1 MFDESA
7 LATMSV
13 VISVFNRFFPD
24 KCVDDE
30 LNEIID
36 YMETS
41 TDDNEIKKQNIYS
54 MITDLMYDVD
64 GQKIILE
71 MIEALDMTDCPIIC
85 EIKDLMAVLMLMNK
99 DEPVLFKKF
108 TDFGDPS
115 NEFIEEEIEEGED
128 EEEDESDD
136 GELLREI
143 TEIIAH
149 NNPTIV
155 ADPKY
160 KEIMKSCVRDHFD
173 TLIDDE
179 ILDEDEFEAKLSIA
193 IDAYYAQNP
202 RESDR
207 KSVTVTAPAKGL
219 QAKLAALQATDQA
232 DQRTTEWYEKR
243 HALITASSAW
253 KVLDSQANFN
263 SYVHS
268 KCMPH
273 QQYSSVNVDSP
284 LHWGQR
290 YEPVSVEL
298 YEHVFATKVGEFGCI
313 THPTH
318 KFLGAS
324 PDGINIDPKSPIYG
338 RMLEIKNIVN
348 REITGIPKK
357 EYWIQM
363 QLQMEVC
370 DLADCDF
377 LECVFKEYQSSAE
390 FEADVGESFN
400 KTASGEFKGVM
411 AMFYKGSSPIYEY
424 CPLVTATS
432 GEYDAWTEEIME
444 RNSGHLFIKYI
455 YWHLD
460 LWSCVY
466 VPRNREWFDGNVG
479 QMRHAWDTIQR
490 EKVSGFEHRKPVKKV
505 AAAKKGHSGPTINIT
520 TNIDHLDDEEETK
533 TIQIKMLDD

>member
-30 LNEIID
+30 LNVIIE

-41 TDDNEIKKQNIYS
+41 TDDNETKKQNIYS
-54 MITDLMYDVD
+54 MITDLMYDAD

-71 MIEALDMTDCPIIC
+71 MIEALDMTDCPAIC
-85 EIKDLMAVLMLMNK
+85 EIKDLMDAFIIMNVHDK
-99 DEPVLFKKF
+99 DEPDEPVLFKKF

-115 NEFIEEEIEEGED
+115 NEFIEEE
-128 EEEDESDD
+128 EEES
-136 GELLREI
+136 ELLREI

-149 NNPTIV
+149 NNPAIV

-160 KEIMKSCVRDHFD
+160 KEMMKSCVREHFD
-173 TLIDDE
+173 ALIDDE
-179 ILDEDEFEAKLSIA
+179 ILDEDAFEETLNVA
-193 IDAYYAQNP
+193 IEAYYAQHP
-202 RESDR
+202 RECVR
-207 KSVTVTAPAKGL
+207 TSVAVTTPAKGL
-219 QAKLAALQATDQA
+219 PAKLAALQATDQA
-232 DQRTTEWYEKR
+232 DQRTVEWYEQR

-253 KVLDSQANFN
+253 KVLDSPANFN

-273 QQYSSVNVDSP
+273 QQYGAVNVDSP

-298 YEHVFATKVGEFGCI
+298 YEHVFVTKVGEFGCI

-377 LECVFKEYQSSAE
+377 LECVFKEYPSSAE

-400 KTASGEFKGVM
+400 KRASGEFKGVM
-411 AMFYKGSSPIYEY
+411 AMFYKGSAPIYEY
-424 CPLVTATS
+424 CPITTTTTL
-432 GEYDAWTEEIME
+432 EYERWMDDAFG
-444 RNSGHLFIKYI
+444 RNPGKLFVKYI

-466 VPRNREWFDGNVG
+466 VPRNRVWFEGNVS
-479 QMRHAWDTIQR
+479 QMRAAWETIQR
-490 EKVSGFEHRKPVKKV
+490 EKVSGFDHRKPVKKV
-505 AAAKKGHSGPTINIT
+505 AVKKTAYLGPTINIT
-520 TNIDHLDDEEETK
+520 TNIDHLDDEEGETK

>member
-30 LNEIID
+30 LNVIIE

-41 TDDNEIKKQNIYS
+41 TDDNDVKKQNIYS
-54 MITDLMYDVD
+54 MITDLMFDAD

-71 MIEALDMTDCPIIC
+71 MIEALDMTDCPAIC
-85 EIKDLMAVLMLMNK
+85 EIKDLMDAFMVMNVHDK

-115 NEFIEEEIEEGED
+115 NEFIEEE
-128 EEEDESDD
+128 EEESVTDD

-143 TEIIAH
+143 TEIIDH

-160 KEIMKSCVRDHFD
+160 KEIMKSCVREHFD

-179 ILDEDEFEAKLSIA
+179 ILDEDTFEDTLNVA

-207 KSVTVTAPAKGL
+207 KTVAVTTPSADL
-219 QAKLAALQATDQA
+219 QAKLATLQATDQA

-318 KFLGAS
+318 TFLGAS
-324 PDGINIDPKSPIYG
+324 PDGINIDPNSPIYG

-370 DLADCDF
+370 DLSDCDF
-377 LECVFKEYQSSAE
+377 LECVFKEYLSSAE

-400 KTASGEFKGVM
+400 KTESGEFKGVM
-411 AMFYKGSSPIYEY
+411 AMFYKGSAPIYEY
-424 CPLVTATS
+424 CPLNTTS
-432 GEYDAWTEEIME
+432 SEEYEAWIDEMME

-455 YWHLD
+455 YWRLD

-466 VPRNREWFDGNVG
+466 VPRNRVWFEANVG
-479 QMRHAWDTIQR
+479 QMRTAWETIQR
-490 EKVSGFEHRKPVKKV
+490 EKVSGFDHRKPVKKV
-505 AAAKKGHSGPTINIT
+505 AATIKKIAGPTINIT
-520 TNIDHLDDEEETK
+520 TNIDHLDDEEEETK

>member
-1 MFDESA
+1 MFDESI
-7 LATMSV
+7 LASLSV

-30 LNEIID
+30 VNEIID

-41 TDDNEIKKQNIYS
+41 TDDNDVKKQNIYS
-54 MITDLMYDVD
+54 MITELMYDAD
-64 GQKIILE
+64 GQKAICE
-71 MIEALDMTDCPIIC
+71 MIEALDMTDCPTIC
-85 EIKDLMAVLMLMNK
+85 EIKDLMTVMMVIEE
-99 DEPVLFKKF
+99 DESVSF
-108 TDFGDPS
+108 TPS
-115 NEFIEEEIEEGED
+115 CNETNEFIEEEIE
-128 EEEDESDD
+128 ESDD

-143 TEIIAH
+143 TEIIAQ

-155 ADPKY
+155 AEPKY
-160 KEIMKSCVRDHFD
+160 KEIMKSCVREHFD

-179 ILDEDEFEAKLSIA
+179 ILDEDAFEETLNIA
-193 IDAYYAQNP
+193 IEAFYAQHP

-207 KSVTVTAPAKGL
+207 KTVTVTAPARGL
-219 QAKLAALQATDQA
+219 QAKLTALQATDQS
-232 DQRTTEWYEKR
+232 DQRTAEWYEQR

-273 QQYSSVNVDSP
+273 QQYGAVNVDSP

-298 YEHVFATKVGEFGCI
+298 YEHTYATKVGEFGCI

-370 DLADCDF
+370 DLEDCDF
-377 LECVFKEYQSSAE
+377 LECVFKEYPSSTE
-390 FEADVGESFN
+390 FEADVGVAFN
-400 KTASGEFKGVM
+400 KTASGAFKGVM
-411 AMFYKGSSPIYEY
+411 AMFYKGSSPVYEY
-424 CPLVTATS
+424 CPLITATS
-432 GEYDAWTEEIME
+432 GEYDAWSDTIME
-444 RNSGHLFIKYI
+444 RNSGILFIKYI
-455 YWHLD
+455 YWRLD
-460 LWSCVY
+460 LVSCVY
-466 VPRNREWFDGNVG
+466 VPRNREWFAGNVG
-479 QMRHAWDTIQR
+479 QMRHAWETIQR

-505 AAAKKGHSGPTINIT
+505 AAAKKNAGPTINIT
-520 TNIDHLDDEEETK
+520 TNIDHLDDEEETTK
-533 TIQIKMLDD
+533 IVQIKMLDD

>member
-1 MFDESA
+1 
-7 LATMSV
+7 
-13 VISVFNRFFPD
+13 
-24 KCVDDE
+24 
-30 LNEIID
+30 
-36 YMETS
+36 METS
-41 TDDNEIKKQNIYS
+41 TDDNDIKKQNIYS
-54 MITDLMYDVD
+54 MITDLMYDAD

-85 EIKDLMAVLMLMNK
+85 EIKDLMDAFIIMNVHDK
-99 DEPVLFKKF
+99 DEPDEPVLFKKF

-115 NEFIEEEIEEGED
+115 NEFIEEEIEE
-128 EEEDESDD
+128 SDD

-155 ADPKY
+155 SDPKY
-160 KEIMKSCVRDHFD
+160 KEIMKSCVREHFD
-173 TLIDDE
+173 SIIEDE
-179 ILDEDEFEAKLSIA
+179 ILDEDAFEETLNVA
-193 IDAYYAQNP
+193 IESFYAQHP

-207 KSVTVTAPAKGL
+207 TTVVVTTPAANL
-219 QAKLAALQATDQA
+219 PTKLAALQATDQS
-232 DQRTTEWYEKR
+232 DQRTAEWYEQR

-273 QQYSSVNVDSP
+273 QQYGAVNVDSP

-298 YEHVFATKVGEFGCI
+298 YEHTYATKVGEFGCI

-370 DLADCDF
+370 DLEDCDF
-377 LECVFKEYQSSAE
+377 LECVFKEYPSSAE
-390 FEADVGESFN
+390 FEADIGVTFN
-400 KTASGEFKGVM
+400 KTASGAFKGVM
-411 AMFYKGSSPIYEY
+411 AMFYKGSSPVYEY

-432 GEYDAWTEEIME
+432 VEYDTWTDTIME
-444 RNSGHLFIKYI
+444 RNSGILFIKYI

-460 LWSCVY
+460 LVSCVY
-466 VPRNREWFDGNVG
+466 VPRNREWFAGNVG
-479 QMRHAWDTIQR
+479 QMRHAWETIQR
-490 EKVSGFEHRKPVKKV
+490 EKVSGFDHRKPVKKV
-505 AAAKKGHSGPTINIT
+505 ATTKKSQAGMTINIT
-520 TNIDHLDDEEETK
+520 TNIDHLDDEEEEETK
-533 TIQIKMLDD
+533 IIKITMLDD

>member
-30 LNEIID
+30 LNVIID

-41 TDDNEIKKQNIYS
+41 TDDNDVKKQNIYS
-54 MITDLMYDVD
+54 MITDLMFDAD

-85 EIKDLMAVLMLMNK
+85 EIKDAFVLMNVHDI

-115 NEFIEEEIEEGED
+115 NEFIEEEEEAAATAEA
-128 EEEDESDD
+128 SDD

-143 TEIIAH
+143 TEIINH

-155 ADPKY
+155 AEPKY
-160 KEIMKSCVRDHFD
+160 KEIMKSCVREHFD

-179 ILDEDEFEAKLSIA
+179 IVDEDEFEEKLDTA

-202 RESDR
+202 RECDR
-207 KSVTVTAPAKGL
+207 KTVTVTAPDKGL
-219 QAKLAALQATDQA
+219 LAKLTALQATDQA
-232 DQRTTEWYEKR
+232 DQRTAEWYEQR

-290 YEPVSVEL
+290 YEPVSVQL

-377 LECVFKEYQSSAE
+377 LECVFKEYPSSND
-390 FEADVGESFN
+390 FEVDAGGAFN
-400 KTASGEFKGVM
+400 KTASGEYKGVI
-411 AMFYKGSSPIYEY
+411 AMFYKGSVPFYEY
-424 CPLVTATS
+424 CPLNTTTIK
-432 GEYDAWTEEIME
+432 EYEAWVDEMME
-444 RNSGHLFIKYI
+444 RNKGRLFIKYI

-466 VPRNREWFDGNVG
+466 VPRNRAWFEANVG
-479 QMRHAWDTIQR
+479 QMRAAWETIQR

-505 AAAKKGHSGPTINIT
+505 AAAKKTAGPTINIT
-520 TNIDHLDDEEETK
+520 TNIDHLDDEGETK
-533 TIQIKMLDD
+533 IVQIKMLDD